1 MKLQFERLSYRFGWL
16 SWLAMLVCVLSLLI
30 AYFPVHWLTSSMA
43 NKTNCQ
49 VSLSQPT
56 GTIWEGSAQLGFSEI
71 KSSASQLCQR
81 PQALSERFSW
91 KSQCTLFAGQC
102 KWMIQY
108 PNAERPL
115 EFTVQ
120 PARLML
126 SGNQIELSPEL
137 IEVLGGPLRSLHL
150 RGKLIIRWEDLILD
164 SSPKGLVE
172 VQFLN
177 ATSAISPIKPLGSY
191 GLTFQIDRSVMI
203 ELATIKGALL
213 LAGKGLIEKGRLSF
227 QGEASARPEA
237 IDSLIGLLSVIGR
250 KDGIVYRF
258 NI

>member
-1 MKLQFERLSYRFGWL
+1 
-16 SWLAMLVCVLSLLI
+16 
-30 AYFPVHWLTSSMA
+30 
-43 NKTNCQ
+43 
-49 VSLSQPT
+49 
-56 GTIWEGSAQLGFSEI
+56 
-71 KSSASQLCQR
+71 
-81 PQALSERFSW
+81 
-91 KSQCTLFAGQC
+91 
-102 KWMIQY
+102 
-108 PNAERPL
+108 
-115 EFTVQ
+115 
-120 PARLML
+120 ML

-150 RGKLIIRWEDLILD
+150 RGKLIIRWDDLILD

-191 GLTFQIDRSVMI
+191 GLTFQIDRSVII

-237 IDSLIGLLSVIGR
+237 IDSLIGLLSFIGR